1 MKTSHFFYF
10 LLAVILF
17 SCNEQNSNEQFADYG
32 YEDEGYGFE
41 NEEYG
46 YYENGSED
54 VAMKTTQ
61 SQNNDSQNNGYQQNT
76 NNQQIQQNNRNT
88 SNGGRIQMYQI
99 MNKQFGMPVGGMPL
113 PSTWKRSNNTKEN
126 VFFEGPGNVKVY
138 NDVTNSFFYSNNA
151 QRNQIAQQ
159 QGTQVKPVK
168 SLDRFIT
175 EDFKPMAE
183 QQGAR
188 FMRQY
193 PLPQLAKFDKQLDS
207 YLFKATPENK
217 QYQCMVTEW
226 SDKDGKKSIVI
237 FRYFVTQY
245 TAIGGMEWGYRI
257 SGMDAS
263 SGAYEEAKNSFINS
277 IMNFQINPQWVQA
290 HNQHYQRMAQQQ
302 SAGHASRMAQIKSF
316 GEANTRRHNSRMAA
330 SDARHSAYMSG
341 QAASDARHSTYMNGQ
356 ASSDRGQAAYVDGIW
371 ERQNMTDNNGT
382 QYKVDGYDNNVWKN
396 QNNET
401 IGTDNTNWNPNI
413 DNSTNGDNWEQL
425 QTTDDGGW

>member
-17 SCNEQNSNEQFADYG
+17 SCNEQTSNEQFADYG
-32 YEDEGYGFE
+32 YE
-41 NEEYG
+41 NE
-46 YYENGSED
+46 SED
-54 VAMKTTQ
+54 FAMNNTQ
-61 SQNNDSQNNGYQQNT
+61 SQNYDRQNNGYQQNT
-76 NNQQIQQNNRNT
+76 NNQQIQQTNRNV
-88 SNGGRIQMYQI
+88 SNSGGIKMYQI
-99 MNKQFGMPVGGMPL
+99 MNKQFGIPVGAMPI

-126 VFFEGPGNVKVY
+126 VFFEGPGNVKIY
-138 NDVTNSFFYSNNA
+138 NDVSNSFFYSNNA
-151 QRNQIAQQ
+151 QRNQYAQQ
-159 QGTQVKPVK
+159 GGSQVKQVK
-168 SLDRFIT
+168 SLERFIV

-183 QQGAR
+183 QQGSR
-188 FMRQY
+188 FIRQY

-226 SDKDGKKSIVI
+226 SDSNGKKSIVI
-237 FRYFVTQY
+237 FRYFITQY

-263 SGAYEEAKNSFINS
+263 SGAYEEAKKSFINS

-290 HNQHYQRMAQQQ
+290 NNQYYQRMAQQQ
-302 SAGHASRMAQIKSF
+302 NAGHASRMGQIKAF

-330 SDARHSAYMSG
+330 SDARHNAYMSG
-341 QAASDARHSTYMNGQ
+341 QASSDAS
-356 ASSDRGQAAYVDGIW
+356 QAAYVDGIW
-371 ERQNMTDNNGT
+371 ERQNMTDSNGT

-396 QNNET
+396 QNNEY

-425 QTTDDGGW
+425 QYTDDGGW